1 MARIRIW
8 IRKYPSC
15 RYNIIIIGLAYYI
28 SPPRSFNEIFIDPL
42 HMVAYTI
49 FILGSCSF
57 FSKLWIE
64 ISGESARDIAKRL
77 RD

>member
-1 MARIRIW
+1 MVRIRIW
-8 IRKYPSC
+8 IRKYSSC
-15 RYNIIIIGLAYYI
+15 RYYNLILGLAYYI
-28 SPPRSFNEIFIDPL
+28 SPPRSFGEIFIDPL
-42 HMVAYTI
+42 HMLAYTI

>member
-1 MARIRIW
+1 
-8 IRKYPSC
+8 
-15 RYNIIIIGLAYYI
+15 LAYYI
-28 SPPRSFNEIFIDPL
+28 SPPRTFAEILSDPI
-42 HMVAYTI
+42 HMLAYTA
-49 FILGSCSF
+49 FILASCSF